1 MRKLSIVLSLI
12 PATED
17 DLPFLSDLAADPA
30 VEPFLSFGAG
40 EDERLRPFLHAPG
53 PAPEST
59 ALLMIESDA
68 GDSLGALALSLV
80 NPRSRICDISR
91 VMIRPDRRRSGI
103 ASSAIE
109 LACAHAL
116 RDHGM
121 HRVQTECYGDNH
133 VAHRLFQSIGF
144 TREGIRRRAYWRRG
158 GWLDGVMFG
167 LLAEEF
173 SPEGPRAGAG
183 PASVTRR
190 IGSVPIPRK

>member
-1 MRKLSIVLSLI
+1 MLSLAA
-12 PATED
+12 ATED
-17 DLPFLSDLAADPA
+17 DLPFLSELAADPE
-30 VEPFLSFGAG
+30 VEPFLAFGAAEG
-40 EDERLRPFLHAPG
+40 ERLRALLHAPG
-53 PAPEST
+53 PAPDST
-59 ALLMIESDA
+59 ALLRIESDG
-68 GDSLGALALSLV
+68 GDTLGALALSLV

-103 ASSAIE
+103 AGTAIE

-116 RDHGM
+116 VDHGM

-133 VAHRLFQSIGF
+133 TAHRLFERAGF

-173 SPEGPRAGAG
+173 SLEGPQAAAGG
-183 PASVTRR
+183 ASVTPR
-190 IGSVPIPRK
+190 ISSAPIPRK

>member
-1 MRKLSIVLSLI
+1 LRNLSVVLSLA

-17 DLPFLSDLAADPA
+17 DLPFLIELAADPE
-30 VEPFLSFGAG
+30 VEPFLAFGAA
-40 EDERLRPFLHAPG
+40 EDERLRALLDAPG
-53 PAPEST
+53 PAPDST
-59 ALLMIESDA
+59 ALLRIESDG
-68 GDSLGALALSLV
+68 GDTLGALAVSLI

-103 ASSAIE
+103 AGTAIE

-116 RDHGM
+116 HDHGM

-133 VAHRLFQSIGF
+133 AAHRLFERVGF

-173 SPEGPRAGAG
+173 SFEGPRAGAG
-183 PASVTRR
+183 AASVTPR
-190 IGSVPIPRK
+190 ISSAPIPRK